1 MALAAAVQGGRLPA
15 QLITWQHQDN
25 TVEDFTG
32 ATLTGKILLQ
42 RQQAAQSIT
51 GTLTVTDATNGVF
64 RWSYSA
70 DDVAYAG
77 THRVQ
82 FTATFTGVPA
92 KTFITEWVVKES
104 L

>member
-25 TVEDFTG
+25 TVEDLTG

-70 DDVAYAG
+70 DDVAY
-77 THRVQ
+77 
-82 FTATFTGVPA
+82 VPVRIA
-92 KTFITEWVVKES
+92 CNSPQLSPGFRPKRLFRS
-104 L
+104 G